1 MPITYKTVRVDAET
15 LDRLRA
21 LSGLTGSSVA
31 ELVRVLSHARVVDV
45 VQLAT
50 LRGAAEA
57 TEGALQAAALVE
69 SGKVRP

>member
-1 MPITYKTVRVDAET
+1 MPITYKTVRVDADT

-50 LRGAAEA
+50 LRWAAEA
-57 TEGALQAAALVE
+57 TEGMVTR
-69 SGKVRP
+69 S

>member
-1 MPITYKTVRVDAET
+1 M
-15 LDRLRA
+15 
-21 LSGLTGSSVA
+21 
-31 ELVRVLSHARVVDV
+31 LSHARVVDV